1 MSHSRHGTSLS
12 NICCYAHTCLPFCPA
27 WPTGQVLLPQLLS
40 PDQPGDNPHP
50 DAEQKVDDHR
60 LTAHIGDN
68 VSILMSQQCPSSV
81 HLHYRKLSQ
90 RFNNFFQAKG
100 NQDEQHEVHQAP
112 SNYVKTQ
119 KDQSCLFLP
128 DPDNEEEKAWREGGD
143 RIGVRSHHLK
153 QSIYQL
159 CSDYPT
165 LTTPAPTLK
174 KAVRENKGMYLRVSQ
189 NLPTALLSF
198 SRFSGLPIRYSSALH
213 LPITS
218 SELRMVER

>member
-12 NICCYAHTCLPFCPA
+12 NICCYAHACLHFCPA

-60 LTAHIGDN
+60 LPAHIGDN

-119 KDQSCLFLP
+119 KDQSCLILP
-128 DPDNEEEKAWREGGD
+128 DPDNEEEKARREGGD
-143 RIGVRSHHLK
+143 RIGVRAHHLK
-153 QSIYQL
+153 QSIYHEWL
-159 CSDYPT
+159 RRSHLDDAGSDSEEGSEGKQGNVLEGEPEFANCT
-165 LTTPAPTLK
+165 FVLQQ
-174 KAVRENKGMYLRVSQ
+174 VLRVAHQ
-189 NLPTALLSF
+189 VLLCTAL
-198 SRFSGLPIRYSSALH
+198 ANH
-213 LPITS
+213 QQ
-218 SELRMVER
+218 

>member
-1 MSHSRHGTSLS
+1 MPCTCHRQNISHSGHRTSLS
-12 NICCYAHTCLPFCPA
+12 NICCYAHACLHFCPA

-60 LTAHIGDN
+60 LPAHSGDN
-68 VSILMSQQCPSSV
+68 VSILTMSQQCPSSV

-119 KDQSCLFLP
+119 KDQSCLFFYQIQTMKKKKP
-128 DPDNEEEKAWREGGD
+128 GEKGE
-143 RIGVRSHHLK
+143 I
-153 QSIYQL
+153 
-159 CSDYPT
+159 
-165 LTTPAPTLK
+165 
-174 KAVRENKGMYLRVSQ
+174 
-189 NLPTALLSF
+189 
-198 SRFSGLPIRYSSALH
+198 
-213 LPITS
+213 
-218 SELRMVER
+218 ELE